1 MSITSKAVFDHM
13 RPGLTAAQVQAF
25 YKLIEQGANIGTIG
39 LFAGLPATASPD
51 LTKGAFKLSA
61 RSIERLIGVN
71 DDLARVVKRAIELSP
86 IDFMVLEGVRSKEQ
100 AYINWGKGR
109 TVAQLQAKGVPA
121 KYAAPHLAKVTWL
134 SNPLS
139 SKHISGNAVDLVPYP
154 VDWTDLKKFDQIAAA
169 MFAAAG
175 ELGIK
180 IRWGADWDS
189 DGNYR
194 EKGETDSPHF
204 EI

>member
-1 MSITSKAVFDHM
+1 M

-25 YKLIEQGANIGTIG
+25 YALLEQGANIDTVAS
-39 LFAGLPATASPD
+39 FAGMAPSTAPV

-61 RSIERLIGVN
+61 RSIERLIGVD
-71 DDLARVVKRAIELSP
+71 DDLVRVVKRAIELSP
-86 IDFMVLEGVRSKEQ
+86 IDFMVLEGVRTKEQ

-109 TVAQLQAKGVPA
+109 TVAQLQAKGVPT
-121 KYAAPHLAKVTWL
+121 KYAAPNLAKVTWL
-134 SNPLS
+134 SNPLN
-139 SKHISGNAVDLVPYP
+139 SKHIHGKAVDLVPHP

-175 ELGIK
+175 ELGVK
-180 IRWGADWDS
+180 IRWGADWDG

-194 EKGETDSPHF
+194 EKGESDSPHF